1 MLCKTVSAFVKGIEA
16 IPIVIETDVSTGL
29 PAYNVV
35 GQPDNS
41 IKESRE
47 RIRLALH
54 HSGYQYPKGRITINM
69 SPAKLRKSG
78 SHFDLAIAVG
88 ILAASGQIFQPDLE
102 EFCFLG
108 ELSLDG
114 TINRISGILPMVM
127 AAQKMGRECIVV
139 PKGNEEEALLV
150 PGVKVF
156 TIRHLTELVQHLD
169 GSLPILFQEGGRSLA
184 KYGLPFFR
192 QDFAEVHGQ
201 ESAKRAIMTAV
212 AGGHGL
218 LMMGSPS
225 TGKTML
231 AERIPTVM
239 PEMTRDEILETTK
252 IYSIS
257 GLLSDKEPV
266 VCRRPFRRPHHKLT
280 MTGLLGGGAYP
291 MPGEITL
298 ANKGVLFLDELGEF
312 DYKVMEGLRIPL
324 EKKEVTL
331 LRSSGQYVFPA
342 DFLLVAASNPCPCGY
357 LGDPGQVCK
366 CSATEILRYQRKFSG
381 PIMDRID
388 MHIHLLPVAYN
399 ALKQR
404 DALSSVQMREK
415 IETARKRQR
424 KRYREEMFSLNCHL
438 EEKHL
443 ENYAPLDEAGE
454 QLLETAYEKMHLN
467 PRTILKVRKMARTIA
482 DLEDSE
488 KITQAHVAEALQ
500 YRERIYGRQ
509 SM

>member
-1 MLCKTVSAFVKGIEA
+1 MLCKTVSAFARGIEA
-16 IPIVIETDVSTGL
+16 VPILIETDVSNGL
-29 PAYNVV
+29 PAYSVV

-47 RIRLALH
+47 RIRLALS

-69 SPAKLRKSG
+69 SPAILRKSG

-88 ILAASGQIFQPDLE
+88 ILAASGQIFASDLKAY
-102 EFCFLG
+102 CLLG
-108 ELSLDG
+108 ELGLDG
-114 TINRISGILPMVM
+114 SVNRVSGILPMVM
-127 AAQKMGRECIVV
+127 AAREMGISRVVV

-150 PGVKVF
+150 PGVRVYG
-156 TIRHLTELVQHLD
+156 IRHLTELVQHLED
-169 GSLPILFQEGGRSLA
+169 SLLLECREGGQCPPPKERA
-184 KYGLPFFR
+184 VFQK
-192 QDFAEVHGQ
+192 DFADVHGQ

-231 AERIPTVM
+231 AERIPTIM
-239 PEMTRDEILETTK
+239 PEMSMDEILETTK
-252 IYSIS
+252 IYSIA
-257 GLLSDKEPV
+257 GLLTEAEPV
-266 VCRRPFRRPHHKLT
+266 VRQRPFRRPHHKLT
-280 MTGLLGGGAYP
+280 MAGLLGGGAYP
-291 MPGEITL
+291 VPGEITL

-324 EKKEVTL
+324 EKKRITL
-331 LRSSGQYVFPA
+331 LRHSGQYVFPA
-342 DFLLVAASNPCPCGY
+342 DFLLVSASNPCPCGY
-357 LGDPGQVCK
+357 FGDQGHVCK
-366 CSATEILRYQRKFSG
+366 CSASEILRYQRKFSG

-388 MHIHLLPVAYN
+388 MHIHLLPVAYD
-399 ALKQR
+399 ALKTK
-404 DALSSVQMREK
+404 DVLSSETMRQQ
-415 IETARKRQR
+415 IQRAREIQQ
-424 KRYREEMFSLNCHL
+424 KRYEGELFSLNCQL

-443 ENYAPLDEAGE
+443 ERYVPLDLASEK
-454 QLLETAYEKMHLN
+454 LLSLAYDKMGLN

-488 KITQAHVAEALQ
+488 QVTMDHVAEALQ

-509 SM
+509 SL

>member
-1 MLCKTVSAFVKGIEA
+1 MLCKTVSAFARGIEA
-16 IPIVIETDVSTGL
+16 LPIVIETDVSTGL
-29 PAYNVV
+29 PAYHVV
-35 GQPDNS
+35 GQADNS

-47 RIRLALH
+47 RIRLALD

-78 SHFDLAIAVG
+78 SHFDLAIAIG
-88 ILAASGQIFQPDLE
+88 ILAASGQVFFDKPEQ
-102 EFCFLG
+102 FCFLG

-114 TINRISGILPMVM
+114 SVNRITGILPMVM
-127 AAQKMGRECIVV
+127 AAKKMGASHVVV

-150 PGVKVF
+150 PGIKVYS
-156 TIRHLTELVQHLD
+156 IRHLTELVEHLD
-169 GSLPILFQEGGRSLA
+169 DRLPLNAIEGGALLLKKEPQSFQ
-184 KYGLPFFR
+184 K
-192 QDFAEVHGQ
+192 DFADVHGQ
-201 ESAKRAIMTAV
+201 EGAKRAIMTAV

-231 AERIPTVM
+231 AERIPTIM
-239 PEMTRDEILETTK
+239 PEMTMEEILETTK
-252 IYSIS
+252 IYSIA
-257 GLLSDKEPV
+257 GLLSDREPV
-266 VCRRPFRRPHHKLT
+266 IRQRPFRHPNHKLT

-298 ANKGVLFLDELGEF
+298 ADKGVLFLDELGEF
-312 DYKVMEGLRIPL
+312 NYKVMEGLRIPL
-324 EKKEVTL
+324 EKKEITL
-331 LRSSGQYVFPA
+331 MRSSGQYVFPA
-342 DFLLVAASNPCPCGY
+342 DFLLVSASNPCPCGY

-366 CSATEILRYQRKFSG
+366 CSASEILRYQRKFSG

-388 MHIHLLPVAYN
+388 MHIHLLPVAYQ
-399 ALKQR
+399 ALKTKEV
-404 DALSSVQMREK
+404 LSSAAMREQ
-415 IETARKRQR
+415 IQRARKIQAR
-424 KRYREEMFSLNCHL
+424 RYADEAFSLNGQM

-443 ENYAPLDEAGE
+443 DYYGPLNRDSEK
-454 QLLETAYEKMHLN
+454 LLAMAYEKMNLN

-482 DLEDSE
+482 DLENSE
-488 KITQAHVAEALQ
+488 QIETEHVAEALQ

>member
-1 MLCKTVSAFVKGIEA
+1 MLSKTVSAFARGIEA
-16 IPIVIETDVSTGL
+16 VPIVIETDVSTGL
-29 PAYNVV
+29 PAYSVV
-35 GQPDNS
+35 GQPDSS

-47 RIRLALH
+47 RIRLALC

-69 SPAKLRKSG
+69 SPAILRKSG

-88 ILAASGQIFQPDLE
+88 ILAASGQVFCPELKG
-102 EFCFLG
+102 FCFLG

-114 TINRISGILPMVM
+114 AINRVSGILPMVM
-127 AAQKMGRECIVV
+127 AAQKLGVNHVVV

-150 PGVKVF
+150 PGIKIYGVS
-156 TIRHLTELVQHLD
+156 HLTELVQHLD
-169 GSLPILFQEGGRSLA
+169 DSLPLTGREGGAVLEMSRKQMLQ
-184 KYGLPFFR
+184 K
-192 QDFAEVHGQ
+192 DFADVHGQ

-212 AGGHGL
+212 AGGHAL

-231 AERIPTVM
+231 AERIPTIM
-239 PEMTRDEILETTK
+239 PDMTKEEILETTK
-252 IYSIS
+252 IYSIA
-257 GLLSDKEPV
+257 GLLTDAEPV
-266 VCRRPFRRPHHKLT
+266 ICRRPFRHPHHKLT

-324 EKKEVTL
+324 EKKRITL

-342 DFLLVAASNPCPCGY
+342 DFLLVGASNPCPCGY
-357 LGDPGQVCK
+357 LGDPGQMCK

-388 MHIHLLPVAYN
+388 MHIQLLPVTYGD
-399 ALKQR
+399 LKTK
-404 DALSSVQMREK
+404 DALSSEKMRETIGK
-415 IETARKRQR
+415 ARGIQR
-424 KRYREEMFSLNCHL
+424 KRYERESFSLNCQL
-438 EEKHL
+438 EEKDL
-443 ENYAPLDEAGE
+443 ERYAPLDGE
-454 QLLETAYEKMHLN
+454 GEELLAMAYEKMNLN

-482 DLEDSE
+482 DLEGSE
-488 KITQAHVAEALQ
+488 AVTSTHVAEALQ